1 SQRPAYSLLLNATS
15 ATLKMHNSE
24 NSQTASL
31 TMQFQGANESST
43 VRGLNQLSGVTN
55 YFYGARRNWI
65 TSVPNYEKVR
75 VENMYPGIDA
85 VYYGNHSRFE
95 YDLIVRPGGSPDQID
110 IVFDRGA
117 GLAVDETGDLVI
129 TLPDHQVRQSKPL
142 IYQTRKGERIV
153 VDGHYVL
160 RNSHVGFKVDK
171 YDTTQALIID
181 PQVKFSI
188 YADGAFANGTAL
200 DSDGNVYICGA
211 SEKSQGFSNAFVEK
225 FNSTGTALIYSNFF
239 GANTTSNDVANAIAV
254 DASGN
259 AFVTGYT
266 DGGDS
271 AFPFPTVNPIRA
283 TGLNDAFVTKFNST
297 GT

>member
-1 SQRPAYSLLLNATS
+1 MKHCVRLLLTLVLSCFGPTGVARAPHPSASIHPIHPAAQPVSLAHGYSNLPSSFEPNRGQFDSAISFGSQRPAYSLLLNATS

-95 YDLIVRPGGSPDQID
+95 YDLIVKPGGSPDQID

-117 GLAVDETGDLVI
+117 NLAVDDTGDLVI

-142 IYQTRKGERIV
+142 IYQ
-153 VDGHYVL
+153 
-160 RNSHVGFKVDK
+160 
-171 YDTTQALIID
+171 
-181 PQVKFSI
+181 P
-188 YADGAFANGTAL
+188 
-200 DSDGNVYICGA
+200 
-211 SEKSQGFSNAFVEK
+211 
-225 FNSTGTALIYSNFF
+225 
-239 GANTTSNDVANAIAV
+239 
-254 DASGN
+254 
-259 AFVTGYT
+259 
-266 DGGDS
+266 
-271 AFPFPTVNPIRA
+271 
-283 TGLNDAFVTKFNST
+283 
-297 GT
+297 